1 MNLIKCNNG
10 HYYDGDKYTTCP
22 HCNKSKGTDDDV
34 TVNMELTNNTQRE
47 GDEKPNREVAGSVS
61 LKAAVGEA
69 VSYVS
74 RQQSDDDLKTVSFYS
89 GKMGSEPVVGWL
101 VCIDG
106 NAKGKGYELKAGKNF
121 IGRSSSMDI
130 VLNEDSSVS
139 RERHAV
145 VIYEPKSRKF
155 IAQPGESR
163 ELFYLNDGVVL
174 ENIEMKLGDELL
186 VGNTSLKFVPF
197 CGSGFGWE

>member
-10 HYYDGDKYTTCP
+10 HFYDGDKYSTCP
-22 HCNKSKGTDDDV
+22 HCNKNHGTDDDV
-34 TVNMELTNNTQRE
+34 TVNMELTSSMPKARGEMPERE
-47 GDEKPNREVAGSVS
+47 TAGASS
-61 LKAAVGEA
+61 LRAAVGEA
-69 VSYVS
+69 SSYVA
-74 RQQSDDDLKTVSFYS
+74 RQDSDDDLKTVSFYKEKI
-89 GKMGSEPVVGWL
+89 GTEPVVGWL

-106 NAKGKGYELKAGKNF
+106 NSKGKSFELKAGKNF
-121 IGRSSSMDI
+121 IGRSSQMDI

-163 ELFYLNDGVVL
+163 ELFYLNDVVVL
-174 ENIEMKLGDELL
+174 ENNEIKLGDELL
-186 VGNTSLKFVPF
+186 VGKTILKFVPF
-197 CGSGFGWE
+197 CGSDFSWE